1 MVGMR
6 DHSKGKK
13 FKRLSFDKKYAIDI
27 LLGIKRATIRKTD
40 KGLNPGDV
48 VEFYTRGPR
57 GRLIG
62 WGKIRRI
69 AKKKVSELNDRDVM
83 LEGFSRREHLLA
95 TLSTHYK
102 GIQEG
107 DEVVVIEFEL
117 ERPSISFSKEVFS
130 KIAKLALDKNL
141 KLSQSDQKLL
151 EYFLRTPKKDK
162 IILSTDLRD
171 IIRMVYVKLRSE
183 DFSSQFSLFN

>member
-1 MVGMR
+1 MR

-62 WGKIRRI
+62 WGKIRKI
-69 AKKKVSELNDRDVM
+69 VKKKVSELSDRDVM
-83 LEGFSRREHLLA
+83 LEGFSQRECLLA
-95 TLSTHYK
+95 ALSTHYK

-141 KLSQSDQKLL
+141 ELSQSDQKLL

-162 IILSTDLRD
+162 IILSTDLRN
-171 IIRMVYVKLRSE
+171 IIRKIYIKFKSDLL
-183 DFSSQFSLFN
+183 FSTQFHNSIP

>member
-69 AKKKVSELNDRDVM
+69 AKKKVSELSDRDVM
-83 LEGFSRREHLLA
+83 LEGFSRREYLLA

-183 DFSSQFSLFN
+183 DSSSQFSFFN